1 MYRGRMTAQTD
12 ALRSEV
18 LALPEAARAQLA
30 VELLDSLDDRP
41 VETDQ
46 AELDRLWA
54 DEAARRARQIDSGE
68 VTTDSWDDVLAKVD
82 QARRAR

>member
-1 MYRGRMTAQTD
+1 MTARTD

-18 LALPEAARAQLA
+18 LALPEADRAQLA

-41 VETDQ
+41 IEADL

-54 DEAARRARQIDSGE
+54 DETARRAQQIDSGE
-68 VTTDSWDDVLAKVD
+68 VTTWDDVLAKVD
-82 QARRAR
+82 DARRTR

>member
-1 MYRGRMTAQTD
+1 MTAQTD

-46 AELDRLWA
+46 GELDRLWA
-54 DEAARRARQIDSGE
+54 DETARRARQIDSGE
-68 VTTDSWDDVLAKVD
+68 VTTDSWDDVLAKVE

>member
-1 MYRGRMTAQTD
+1 MTAQTD

-46 AELDRLWA
+46 AERDRLWA

-68 VTTDSWDDVLAKVD
+68 VTTHSWDDVLANVD

>member
-1 MYRGRMTAQTD
+1 MAGMTAQTD

-54 DEAARRARQIDSGE
+54 DETARRAQQIDSGE
-68 VTTDSWDDVLAKVD
+68 VTTDSWDDVLAKVY

>member
-1 MYRGRMTAQTD
+1 MYRGSMTAQTD

-54 DEAARRARQIDSGE
+54 DETARRASQIDSGE
-68 VTTDSWDDVLAKVD
+68 VTTDSWDDVLAKVE

>member
-1 MYRGRMTAQTD
+1 MAAQTD

-18 LALPEAARAQLA
+18 LALPETERAQLA

-54 DEAARRARQIDSGE
+54 DETARRARQIDSGE
-68 VTTDSWDDVLAKVD
+68 VTTDSWDDVLAKVE

>member
-1 MYRGRMTAQTD
+1 MAAQTD

-18 LALPEAARAQLA
+18 LALPEAERAQLA
-30 VELLDSLDDRP
+30 VVLLDSLDDRP

-54 DEAARRARQIDSGE
+54 DETARRARQIDSGE
-68 VTTDSWDDVLAKVD
+68 VTTDSWDDVLAKVE